1 MTDVKVVDL
10 NSIFETVKKTLAMQL
25 EISPDLISEDTR
37 IVQDLG
43 ADSLDVVEL
52 IMTLEEGYNIIITND
67 DASEL
72 ITVGQIVVF
81 IEKQIRKPM

>member
-1 MTDVKVVDL
+1 MADL
-10 NSIFETVKKTLAMQL
+10 NSIFETVRQTLSMQL
-25 EISPDLISEDTR
+25 EISPDIITEDTK

-52 IMTLEEGYNIIITND
+52 IMTLEEGYNIIISND

-72 ITVGQIVVF
+72 ITVGQIVLF
-81 IEKQIRKPM
+81 IEKQLKRPM

>member
-1 MTDVKVVDL
+1 MTAVKVGDL
-10 NSIFETVKKTLAMQL
+10 NSIFETVKKTLSMQL
-25 EISPDLISEDTR
+25 EISPDLITEDTK

-72 ITVGQIVVF
+72 FTIGQIVVF
-81 IEKQIRKPM
+81 IEKQIKKPM

>member
-1 MTDVKVVDL
+1 MTAVKVGDL
-10 NSIFETVKKTLAMQL
+10 NSIFETVKKTLSMQL
-25 EISPDLISEDTR
+25 EISPDLITEDTK